1 MEQMLFLRNAGL
13 ERLEWSGW
21 KADESVTGAGR
32 TVRILGVRHERK
44 CPLCENRGA
53 CRWQRH
59 LPSGHLPRRGA
70 KRRGFNA

>member
-32 TVRILGVRHERK
+32 TVRILGV
-44 CPLCENRGA
+44 
-53 CRWQRH
+53 
-59 LPSGHLPRRGA
+59 
-70 KRRGFNA
+70 